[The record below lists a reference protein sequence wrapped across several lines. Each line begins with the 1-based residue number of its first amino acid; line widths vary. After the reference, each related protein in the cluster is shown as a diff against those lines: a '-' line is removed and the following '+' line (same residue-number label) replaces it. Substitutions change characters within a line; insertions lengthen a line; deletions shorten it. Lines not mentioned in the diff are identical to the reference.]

1 MAKLLVEVTKGK
13 TQTLEDL
20 SVSVEV
26 VGEKLML
33 DEIQDI
39 LLHALAA
46 LICGE
51 NGKATK

>member
-1 MAKLLVEVTKGK
+1 MTKEK
-13 TQTLEDL
+13 TQTFEEL

-26 VGEKLML
+26 VGEKLKL

-39 LLHALAA
+39 LIHALAA

-51 NGKATK
+51 NGKVKK